1 MVYVRY
7 LSVVYVVRRGCWLT
21 ANTLHQTQRNL
32 QNPLGFT
39 KRPIYPLCTP
49 HKKTYISTMYTTKRP
64 VICIYTSHK
73 KTYISTMYTTKRPV
87 ICIYTW
93 RRTHTIS
100 NRGHNISNKKK
111 KQGNPHYATL
121 QKTSAST
128 MYTTKRPIHTRR
140 SKHTANNRGHMWGG
154 YD

>member
-64 VICIYTSHK
+64 VICIYT
-73 KTYISTMYTTKRPV
+73 
-87 ICIYTW
+87 W

-100 NRGHNISNKKK
+100 NRGHNISNTKKK
-111 KQGNPHYATL
+111 VGNPHYATL